1 MQSIVCI
8 VGRPKSGKTTLLT
21 GLIPEMKRRGYRVAT
36 IKHSSH
42 RFEIDKEGTDSWK
55 HAQSGSECAIISSEN
70 RVAVNR
76 EVSHD
81 WSIAE
86 LMRLVPEDIDI
97 VLAEGFKRSDYPR
110 IEVHR
115 HEVGEL
121 VCSPDELMAV
131 VTDEPLELEL
141 PQYSPDDI
149 SGLADLVQKII
160 VATEPKDEIAIFAD
174 GKSIPLK
181 PFVRDLY
188 LKVISDMVASLK
200 GFSKP
205 KRIDISIKK

>member
-1 MQSIVCI
+1 
-8 VGRPKSGKTTLLT
+8 
-21 GLIPEMKRRGYRVAT
+21 MKRRGYRVAT

-42 RFEIDKEGTDSWK
+42 QFEIDKEGTDSWK

-76 EVSHD
+76 EVDHD
-81 WSIAE
+81 WSVAE
-86 LMRLVPEDIDI
+86 LMRLVPDDIDI
-97 VLAEGFKRSDYPR
+97 VLAEGFKHSDYPR

-115 HEVGEL
+115 REIGNL

-131 VTDEPLELEL
+131 VTDEPLEIGLS
-141 PQYSPDDI
+141 QYSPDDI
-149 SGLADLVQKII
+149 SGLADLVQEKIM
-160 VATEPKDEIAIFAD
+160 AKDPKDEIAIFAD
-174 GKSIPLK
+174 GKTVPLK

-200 GFSKP
+200 GLGKP

>member
-21 GLIPEMKRRGYRVAT
+21 GLIPELKRRGYRVAT

-42 RFEIDKEGTDSWK
+42 QFEMDKEGTDSWK
-55 HAQSGSECAIISSEN
+55 HAQAGSECAIISSEN
-70 RVAVNR
+70 RVATNR
-76 EVSHD
+76 EVDHD
-81 WSIAE
+81 WSVAE
-86 LMRLVPEDIDI
+86 LMRLVPDDVDI

-115 HEVGEL
+115 REVGDL
-121 VCSPDELMAV
+121 TCSPDVLMAV
-131 VTDEPLELEL
+131 VTDEPLNLDL

-149 SGLADLVQKII
+149 AGLADLVQKKI
-160 VATEPKDEIAIFAD
+160 VATVPKDEIAIFAD
-174 GKSIPLK
+174 GKSVPLK